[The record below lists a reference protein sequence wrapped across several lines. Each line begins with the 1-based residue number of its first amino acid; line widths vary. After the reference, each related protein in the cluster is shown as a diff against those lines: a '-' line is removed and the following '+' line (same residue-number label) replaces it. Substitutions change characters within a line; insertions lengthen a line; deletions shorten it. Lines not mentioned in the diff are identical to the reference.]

1 MIIHRYKR
9 LSLCRHQARI
19 MVLQRPFPLD
29 TPSRQSFRYTFY
41 AALCVFLILVLLQPF
56 GINELSR
63 PARLLH
69 ASLYA
74 GVTFVFSTL
83 NTFML
88 PRLFPAVY
96 REEKWTVGK
105 ELLHMCWHLVFI
117 SLGNWLLNHWLSGTV
132 LSWHSLFSFLWITLV
147 VGIFPL
153 WLNILLKQQRLL
165 KKYQAGAS
173 QLDEQ
178 FSQPESTPRL
188 AVNGP
193 EVIVFTSENGKE
205 QFSIAPADIRY
216 ITSADNYVRIHFI
229 KDHQPASTLLRNTLR
244 KAEEAL
250 APFPQF
256 FRCHRAYIVN
266 LSAVEHVS
274 GNAQGYKLQ
283 VKDVEEPIPVSRNL
297 NAQLAERLTQNA

>member
-1 MIIHRYKR
+1 
-9 LSLCRHQARI
+9 

-29 TPSRQSFRYTFY
+29 TPSRHSLRYTFY

-56 GINELSR
+56 GISELSR
-63 PARLLH
+63 PTRILH

-74 GVTFVFSTL
+74 LVTFVFSTL

-117 SLGNWLLNHWLSGTV
+117 SFGNWLLNHWLSGTV
-132 LSWHSLFSFLWITLV
+132 LSWHSLFTFLWITLA

-153 WLNILLKQQRLL
+153 GLNILLKQQRLL
-165 KKYQAGAS
+165 KKYQSGAY
-173 QLDEQ
+173 QLDKQ
-178 FSQPESTPRL
+178 FSQPANRPQAAT
-188 AVNGP
+188 VNGP
-193 EVIVFTSENGKE
+193 AGIVFTSENGKE
-205 QFSIAPADIRY
+205 QFTIAPGDIRY

-229 KDHQPASTLLRNTLR
+229 RDHQSSSHLLRNTLR

-266 LSAVEHVS
+266 LSAVEHVI
-274 GNAQGYKLQ
+274 GNAQGYKLHL
-283 VKDVEEPIPVSRNL
+283 KDVEEPIPVSRNL
-297 NAQLAERLTQNA
+297 NTQLSERLTKILPADRSAGN

>member
-1 MIIHRYKR
+1 MIF
-9 LSLCRHQARI
+9 
-19 MVLQRPFPLD
+19 QRPFPLD
-29 TPSRQSFRYTFY
+29 TPSRHTFRYTFY

-56 GINELSR
+56 GLNELSSR
-63 PARLLH
+63 NRILH

-74 GVTFVFSTL
+74 LVTFVFSTI

-88 PRLFPAVY
+88 PWLLPAVY

-105 ELLHMCWHLVFI
+105 ELLHMCWHLVPI
-117 SLGNWLLNHWLSGTV
+117 SIGNWLMNHWLSGTT
-132 LSWHSLFSFLWITLV
+132 LSWHTLFSFLWITLV

-173 QLDEQ
+173 RLDQQLM
-178 FSQPESTPRL
+178 QPESTAPVT
-188 AVNGP
+188 AHQP
-193 EVIVFTSENGKE
+193 AVIVFTSENGKE
-205 QFSIAPADIRY
+205 QFTIAPGDIRY

-229 KDHQPASTLLRNTLR
+229 RDHQPNTHLLRNTLR
-244 KAEEAL
+244 KAEETL

-266 LSAVEHVS
+266 LPAIEHVS
-274 GNAQGYKLQ
+274 GNAQGYKIHL
-283 VKDVEEPIPVSRNL
+283 KNVEEPVPVSRNL
-297 NAQLAERLTQNA
+297 NNQLTERLTRKANT

>member
-1 MIIHRYKR
+1 
-9 LSLCRHQARI
+9 
-19 MVLQRPFPLD
+19 
-29 TPSRQSFRYTFY
+29 
-41 AALCVFLILVLLQPF
+41 LCVFLILVLLQPF
-56 GINELSR
+56 GINELSPTVR
-63 PARLLH
+63 ILH

-74 GVTFVFSTL
+74 LVTFIFSTL

-88 PRLFPAVY
+88 PWLFPAVY

-117 SLGNWLLNHWLSGTV
+117 SFGNWLLNHWLSGTV

-173 QLDEQ
+173 QLEEQ
-178 FSQPESTPRL
+178 FNQTETTPRL
-188 AVNGP
+188 AANGP
-193 EVIVFTSENGKE
+193 AVIVFTSENGKE
-205 QFSIAPADIRY
+205 QFSMAADDIRY

-229 KDHQPASTLLRNTLR
+229 RDHQPASQLLRNTLR

-274 GNAQGYKLQ
+274 GNAQGYKLH
-283 VKDVEEPIPVSRNL
+283 VKDMEEPIPVSRNL
-297 NAQLAERLTQNA
+297 NTVLSSKL